1 MGTLNKF
8 YGWRWDEEDPIFK
21 NLEYIKKVLGYAAPD
36 DQSFTAN
43 NFKELFYPGDF
54 ELLQKSWKAYKTGTN
69 HSFEKSYR
77 FKHKD
82 GSWRWIKESGLANE
96 FNPSNNPIGAIG
108 TIQEVTDKKKKNT
121 HLKSIL
127 KSVSIIILRLK
138 QDSNNNLKVEHI
150 SEEALQ
156 HWNIPCKTLLKDE
169 DYLRNLA
176 HKDDLGRIRTAL
188 NNSFSKMEFFECQ
201 WRVVSQEDKII
212 WCQGVGTP
220 IKDKDGSCFLDIVI
234 TDITKEKLYTEQ
246 LKVSE
251 EKYHSL
257 FQHSPQPSWVYN
269 LETLAFLNVNTAAI
283 EKYGYSKDEF
293 MGMTLA
299 DIRPEGEMTYLENQ
313 VQKTRENYL
322 TLFDGH
328 FKHITKKGEIFTVH
342 LYSSPITY
350 NGQKCRQIIAI
361 DISEKMKYLKFIE
374 NQNKSLKK
382 IGWMQSHEL
391 RAPLV
396 RLMGLINLL
405 NDHDSICKEEMN
417 YINKEII
424 NSANEMDVMTKNIA
438 KIINDTQLKEKRNDA
453 QIIAD

>member
-1 MGTLNKF
+1 MGIQNKY
-8 YGWRWDEEDPIFK
+8 YGWRWGEEDPIFK
-21 NLEYIKKVLGYAAPD
+21 NLGYIQNVLGYIDPAD
-36 DQSFTAN
+36 KSFTSN

-54 ELLQKSWKAYKTGTN
+54 DLLQKSWKKYKKGTD
-69 HSFEKSYR
+69 HAFEMSYR

-82 GSWRWIKESGLANE
+82 GSWRWIKESGLANV
-96 FNPSNNPIGAIG
+96 FNTSNNPIGGIG
-108 TIQEVTDKKKKNT
+108 TIQEVTDKKKKYT
-121 HLKSIL
+121 QLKSIL
-127 KSVSIIILRLK
+127 KNVSIIILRLR
-138 QDSNNNLKVEHI
+138 QDSNNQITVDHI
-150 SEEALQ
+150 SKEALKY
-156 HWNIPCKTLLKDE
+156 WNIPCETLLKDE
-169 DYLRNLA
+169 GYLRNLA
-176 HKDDLGRIRTAL
+176 HKDDLVGIRSAL
-188 NNSFSKMEFFECQ
+188 SNSFAKMEFFECR
-201 WRVVSQEDKII
+201 WRVVSKEGNIN

-220 IKDKDGSCFLDIVI
+220 LKDKDGTCFLDIVI

-257 FQHSPQPSWVYN
+257 FQHSPQPSWVYD
-269 LETLAFLNVNTAAI
+269 LETLAFLNVNSAAI
-283 EKYGYSKDEF
+283 SKYGYSKDEF

-299 DIRPEGEMTYLENQ
+299 DIRPECELENLEIQ

-322 TLFDGH
+322 NFFDGY
-328 FKHITKKGEIFTVH
+328 FKHINKQGEILTVH

-374 NQNKSLKK
+374 NQNKSLKR

-405 NDHDSICKEEMN
+405 TDQDSIGKEERH
-417 YINKEII
+417 YINTEII
-424 NSANEMDVMTKNIA
+424 NSANEMDIMTKNIA
-438 KIINDTQLKEKRNDA
+438 QIINDAQLKEKMNDV
-453 QIIAD
+453 QIIAG

>member
-1 MGTLNKF
+1 MGTQNNY

-21 NLEYIKKVLGYAAPD
+21 NLEYIQNVLGYVEPGD
-36 DQSFTAN
+36 KSFASS
-43 NFKELFYPGDF
+43 NFKHLFYPGDF
-54 ELLQKSWKAYKTGTN
+54 HLLQESWKFYKKGTN
-69 HSFEKSYR
+69 HSFEISYR

-96 FNPSNNPIGAIG
+96 FNTANNPIAAIG
-108 TIQEVTDKKKKNT
+108 TIQEITDKKKKNT
-121 HLKSIL
+121 QLKSIL
-127 KSVSIIILRLK
+127 KNVSIIILRLR
-138 QDSNNNLKVEHI
+138 QDSNNNLKVEYI
-150 SEEALQ
+150 SEEALH

-176 HKDDLGRIRTAL
+176 HKDDLGRIRSAL
-188 NNSFSKMEFFECQ
+188 SNSFAKMEFFECQ
-201 WRVVSQEDKII
+201 WRVVSKEDMII

-257 FQHSPQPSWVYN
+257 FQHSPQPSWVYD

-299 DIRPEGEMTYLENQ
+299 DIRPECEMTNLEKQ
-313 VQKTRENYL
+313 VEITRENYL
-322 TLFDGH
+322 NLFDGH
-328 FKHITKKGEIFTVH
+328 FKHITKKGEILTVH

-405 NDHDSICKEEMN
+405 ADHDSICKEERD
-417 YINKEII
+417 YINTEIT
-424 NSANEMDVMTKNIA
+424 NSANEMDIMTKNIA
-438 KIINDTQLKEKRNDA
+438 RIINDAQLKEKKNDI